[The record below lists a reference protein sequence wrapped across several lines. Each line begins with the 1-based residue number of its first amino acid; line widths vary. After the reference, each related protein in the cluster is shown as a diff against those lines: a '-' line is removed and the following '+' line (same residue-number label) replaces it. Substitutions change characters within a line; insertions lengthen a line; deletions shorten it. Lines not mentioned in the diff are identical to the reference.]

1 LIGNLLHL
9 RFNDVLEDFFVEEVL
24 ELGCKGLFIH
34 HVAFDSI
41 VLVVDSFGDRV
52 VGEVDLSVLEVFGG
66 VGLGTKSNV

>member
-1 LIGNLLHL
+1 L
-9 RFNDVLEDFFVEEVL
+9 RFNDALEDFLVEEVL
-24 ELGCKGLFIH
+24 ELGWKGLFVH

-66 VGLGTKSNV
+66 VGLGTESNV